1 MEVPLEGYFLGLE
14 MMQRKPRRE
23 KRPFSRQRRDAG
35 AILLSV
41 DAVVRSRETMASL
54 SMSAASLSFGR
65 NVADAQRLRISVR
78 ARRRFHGTDARMRFI
93 HFAMAECRTSKTTR
107 G

>member
-1 MEVPLEGYFLGLE
+1 

-93 HFAMAECRTSKTTR
+93 HFAMAECRTSNTTR